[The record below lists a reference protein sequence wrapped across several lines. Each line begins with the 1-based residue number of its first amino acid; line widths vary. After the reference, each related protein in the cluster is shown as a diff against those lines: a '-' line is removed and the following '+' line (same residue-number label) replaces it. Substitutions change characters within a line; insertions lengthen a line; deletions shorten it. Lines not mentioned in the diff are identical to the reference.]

1 MSRDG
6 DGHALRDLKPQGMSP
21 PPTYYLFDLFAPG
34 RPARD
39 SKCSGGYARMCIQT
53 QANICIIFFNV
64 QISCL
69 YCAGRSIRSAGR
81 PDGWSKMSI
90 TFWQLCL
97 YMVCER
103 RFAVMRTAT
112 SCGPYGH
119 TEGVERWYS
128 LPVFC
133 HFYEINIS
141 ENAAGHT

>member
-21 PPTYYLFDLFAPG
+21 PPRIICSICLHRAGPRVIQNAAAAVPVCVYKFKQIYVLFFQCPNFVSVLC
-34 RPARD
+34 RPP
-39 SKCSGGYARMCIQT
+39 
-53 QANICIIFFNV
+53 
-64 QISCL
+64 L
-69 YCAGRSIRSAGR
+69 RSAGR

-119 TEGVERWYS
+119 TEGGWKGGIICLFFVI
-128 LPVFC
+128 F
-133 HFYEINIS
+133 FEINIS
-141 ENAAGHT
+141 ENIAGYT